1 MISTE
6 IFVFILAVLIAI
18 VSTLCI
24 ALLGVVKRKGNGT
37 KNGSTGEPA
46 GKLYNDDAGQILN
59 EPEAYMENHS
69 EIHTPLQGSPTEK
82 AIGDIQISLPMSE
95 DGKPPILEHFAEGR
109 FVDHLDKAIRGFFRD
124 GGISVGSI
132 QRSVGAGYTQAAT
145 YMDRLESA
153 GVISGPGDSGDRK
166 FFITEEE
173 WEKVLRKKLLSYP
186 YILEEVTVSKIISRL
201 SDDVH
206 ILHSSSLQDVDR
218 MDGTAFEYWCA
229 SILRSI
235 GYEDVEVTP
244 GSGDQGVD
252 IIAKK
257 EDVLFGFQCKCYSV
271 DIGNTP
277 IQEIYAGLRYYKLHV
292 GCVIT
297 NRYFSAGA
305 IELAKATN
313 VILWDRGKLE
323 LILKKINETQ

>member
-145 YMDRLESA
+145 QGRPDC
-153 GVISGPGDSGDRK
+153 
-166 FFITEEE
+166 ITE
-173 WEKVLRKKLLSYP
+173 
-186 YILEEVTVSKIISRL
+186 
-201 SDDVH
+201 
-206 ILHSSSLQDVDR
+206 
-218 MDGTAFEYWCA
+218 
-229 SILRSI
+229 
-235 GYEDVEVTP
+235 
-244 GSGDQGVD
+244 
-252 IIAKK
+252 
-257 EDVLFGFQCKCYSV
+257 
-271 DIGNTP
+271 
-277 IQEIYAGLRYYKLHV
+277 
-292 GCVIT
+292 
-297 NRYFSAGA
+297 
-305 IELAKATN
+305 
-313 VILWDRGKLE
+313 
-323 LILKKINETQ
+323 